1 MVLQSTSRAVQL
13 DVFVTDSSGRPV
25 HGLRKSDF
33 LLTDNT
39 RPRDI
44 RIFSGE
50 IDSSEGQSSAV
61 TIVPPAVYSNRFG
74 LRDSPI
80 VTAIVIDAVPRPEG
94 VQKHAGLLANAPA
107 GYWFSSVRRW
117 VIGAIY
123 RMAPGQTIAIYAAC
137 PELQVVQDYTSDPGR
152 LVASLEAF
160 AEPPAPQATGRKQPE
175 SIDALVPPTLAVLR
189 AVVGR
194 MSAAPGRKSVVWISQ
209 AYGPDLNLSAI
220 DTVTDATA
228 DAFNDANVPLYAVD
242 ARRSPTCQAPA
253 NLRPAIPGFQPADR
267 DYMVILDCSQPPDIS
282 DRWMQYLAQ
291 ATGGRIFRDGKF
303 FGTETYDAQ
312 AGTTRR
318 EVQMSSPDGGLVT
331 DALRFA
337 SDASRYAYEMGFYL
351 PESELDGKFHTL
363 GASVPASPNF
373 ALRYRNGYTASAGM
387 SAPPDLRALPGADP
401 RPQPAAP
408 RHPDEVGIDARVELP
423 VKPRNELQLSLM
435 LAPETVT
442 RTPDGVIALDAT
454 FTQTDAL
461 GKELGRTEDALRAPT
476 PGTPGEMVR
485 YARNLKRINGAV
497 LLHIT
502 IRDPATNR
510 AGSLAVPIG
519 KQ

>member
-1 MVLQSTSRAVQL
+1 
-13 DVFVTDSSGRPV
+13 
-25 HGLRKSDF
+25 
-33 LLTDNT
+33 
-39 RPRDI
+39 
-44 RIFSGE
+44 
-50 IDSSEGQSSAV
+50 
-61 TIVPPAVYSNRFG
+61 
-74 LRDSPI
+74 
-80 VTAIVIDAVPRPEG
+80 
-94 VQKHAGLLANAPA
+94 
-107 GYWFSSVRRW
+107 
-117 VIGAIY
+117 
-123 RMAPGQTIAIYAAC
+123 
-137 PELQVVQDYTSDPGR
+137 
-152 LVASLEAF
+152 
-160 AEPPAPQATGRKQPE
+160 
-175 SIDALVPPTLAVLR
+175 
-189 AVVGR
+189 
-194 MSAAPGRKSVVWISQ
+194 
-209 AYGPDLNLSAI
+209 
-220 DTVTDATA
+220 
-228 DAFNDANVPLYAVD
+228 
-242 ARRSPTCQAPA
+242 
-253 NLRPAIPGFQPADR
+253 
-267 DYMVILDCSQPPDIS
+267 
-282 DRWMQYLAQ
+282 MQYLAQ

-408 RHPDEVGIDARVELP
+408 RHPYEVGIDARVELP